1 MENKSGVSA
10 GGSGKNNKIIKV
22 AEDRGLLDGV
32 VGILQYVREALC
44 EIMFELFVRSGNVAV
59 GNKG

>member
-32 VGILQYVREALC
+32 VGIL
-44 EIMFELFVRSGNVAV
+44 
-59 GNKG
+59 